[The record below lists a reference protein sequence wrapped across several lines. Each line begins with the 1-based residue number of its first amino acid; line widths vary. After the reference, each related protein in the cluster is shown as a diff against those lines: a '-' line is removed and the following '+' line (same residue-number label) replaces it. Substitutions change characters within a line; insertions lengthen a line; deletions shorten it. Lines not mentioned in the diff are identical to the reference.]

1 MTPTL
6 DWAKKAF
13 DDCNKKYFEGKLEPP
28 TFVLDQ
34 KKNTLGCSWN
44 RVKRLDPLGNPYY
57 PSFIYMSTYY
67 DRTEDELVGTMI
79 HEMIHYWSFVNDLPV
94 DHGDVFKDKC
104 LEINQKTNFKY
115 KLERT
120 ASVKGSKANKDIQE
134 KRKAAGT
141 EKAWIIAYTTPS
153 MKYWAVALIG
163 DTAYDKFKQNITNII
178 NKNPHAEAYFGK
190 VNRSD
195 GFDHM
200 SLCRKSF
207 RGDYYATADLK
218 VKVIDKMTELEHIEG
233 V

>member
-44 RVKRLDPLGNPYY
+44 HVKRLDPLGNPYY

-79 HEMIHYWSFVNDLPV
+79 HEMIHYWTFVNDLPV
-94 DHGDVFKDKC
+94 DHGDVFKAKC

-115 KLERT
+115 KLART
-120 ASVKGSKANKDIQE
+120 NSVKGSKVNKDIPPYSLCGRSPIVFAGVNLVGLRRRGFDSDVIRNIKDIYDMLYYQGYNFADACDRVESGFPDSVE
-134 KRKAAGT
+134 KRTILDFIKNSKRGIVRGSDSH
-141 EKAWIIAYTTPS
+141 EK
-153 MKYWAVALIG
+153 G
-163 DTAYDKFKQNITNII
+163 
-178 NKNPHAEAYFGK
+178 G
-190 VNRSD
+190 
-195 GFDHM
+195 
-200 SLCRKSF
+200 
-207 RGDYYATADLK
+207 
-218 VKVIDKMTELEHIEG
+218 IE
-233 V
+233 